1 MGLILWCAYLTGD
14 LVKVDKKG
22 RIFIPTKIRKE
33 LNIKNIVEIE
43 VQGRKIILKPVE
55 DPLDSLEKMVVK
67 GTKDVEKEIR
77 ILRGIA
83 ERELTKGG

>member
-1 MGLILWCAYLTGD
+1 MTGD

>member
-1 MGLILWCAYLTGD
+1 LEGT
-14 LVKVDKKG
+14 LVKVDKRG
-22 RIFIPTKIRKE
+22 RVVIPARIREE

-55 DPLDSLEKMVVK
+55 DPLDSLGKLVIK

-77 ILRGIA
+77 TLRRMA
-83 ERELTKGG
+83 ERQILHP

>member
-1 MGLILWCAYLTGD
+1 ME

-22 RIFIPTKIRKE
+22 RILIPTRIRKE

-43 VQGRKIILKPVE
+43 VQGKKIIIKPVE
-55 DPLDSLEKMVVK
+55 DPLNSLEKIVVK

-77 ILRGIA
+77 TLRRIA
-83 ERELTKGG
+83 ESELSKGGS

>member
-1 MGLILWCAYLTGD
+1 MTGD

-83 ERELTKGG
+83 ERELTKGGS

>member
-1 MGLILWCAYLTGD
+1 MEGT
-14 LVKVDKKG
+14 LVKVDKRG
-22 RIFIPTKIRKE
+22 RVVIPARIREE

-55 DPLDSLEKMVVK
+55 DPLDSLGKLVIK

-77 ILRGIA
+77 TLRRMA
-83 ERELTKGG
+83 ERQILHP